1 MNIEMKK
8 KIDPRLARI
17 EGQVRGIRTM
27 VQNDRYC
34 VDILMQLS
42 AVVSALKKVEEL
54 VLENHL
60 NTCVSDAIRQGN
72 EEKRAAKLK
81 EVMDVISSFRRQ

>member
-1 MNIEMKK
+1 MKK

>member
-1 MNIEMKK
+1 MKK

-27 VQNDRYC
+27 VRNDRYC

>member
-1 MNIEMKK
+1 MKK

-60 NTCVSDAIRQGN
+60 KTCVSDAIRQGN

>member
-1 MNIEMKK
+1 MKK

-27 VQNDRYC
+27 VRNDRYC
-34 VDILMQLS
+34 VDILMRLRGRFS
-42 AVVSALKKVEEL
+42 IEEGRGAGSG
-54 VLENHL
+54 NHL

>member
-1 MNIEMKK
+1 MKQ

-17 EGQVRGIRTM
+17 EGQVRGIRAM
-27 VQNDRYC
+27 VRDDRYC
-34 VDILMQLS
+34 VDILTQLA

-60 NTCVSDAIRQGN
+60 KTCVSDAIRQGN

>member
-27 VQNDRYC
+27 VRNDRYC

>member
-60 NTCVSDAIRQGN
+60 KTCVSDAIRQGN

>member
-1 MNIEMKK
+1 MDSKMKQ

-17 EGQVRGIRTM
+17 EGQVRGIRAM
-27 VQNDRYC
+27 VRDDRYC
-34 VDILMQLS
+34 VDILTQLS

-60 NTCVSDAIRQGN
+60 NTCVSDAIRQGD
-72 EEKRAAKLK
+72 EEKRSIKIS
-81 EVMDVISSFRRQ
+81 EVMDVFASFRRQ

>member
-1 MNIEMKK
+1 MKK

-60 NTCVSDAIRQGN
+60 KTCVSDAIRQGN
-72 EEKRAAKLK
+72 EEKRVAKLK